1 MLCIFVFTN
10 NILKFNENNIFIVF
24 DKSGNIWFGMKDLFR
39 ALGYKG
45 LLKLFRFNI
54 SQEFI
59 KKYKDIKVSPS
70 MSIPYNLQLN
80 TKMVNEAGLNYIL
93 INSKKTIAKQFT
105 MFYLK
110 EVMQEIRKT
119 GQYIV
124 NKKDKIKLDKINDK
138 LNNYKEENK
147 FLSNDNKYVPSK
159 TGYLYIKKMTSY
171 VDGKKVITY
180 KFGRTKNIKK
190 RLGTHRTSDS
200 KSKIIFYIITELDK
214 VQLEGCIKNVNKF
227 VSIKKN
233 YEIVY
238 KSLKNLKDDIINCS
252 SLIAE
257 SICKCVKCKKKFKVG
272 KLNKHKCI
280 KYFQTRFIKAE

>member
-1 MLCIFVFTN
+1 MSFLDIWN
-10 NILKFNENNIFIVF
+10 NLLKFNENNIFIVF
-24 DKSGNIWFGMKDLFR
+24 DKDGNIWFGMKDLFK

-54 SQEFI
+54 PKDFI

-80 TKMVNEAGLNYIL
+80 TKMVNEAGVNYIL
-93 INSKKTIAKQFT
+93 INSKKPIAKQFI

-110 EVMQEIRKT
+110 EIMPKIRKT
-119 GQYIV
+119 GQYIL
-124 NKKDKIKLDKINDK
+124 NKKDKLKLDKINNK
-138 LNNYKEENK
+138 LNNYKEENI
-147 FLSNDNKYVPSK
+147 FLSNKNKYIPSK
-159 TGYLYIKKMTSY
+159 IGYLYIKKTTSY
-171 VDGKKVITY
+171 IDGNKVITY

-190 RLGTHRTSDS
+190 RLGNHLTSDS

-214 VQLEGCIKNVNKF
+214 VQLESCIKNLNKF

-252 SLIAE
+252 KLISK
-257 SICKCVKCKKKFKVG
+257 SICKCVKCKEKFKVS

-280 KYFQTRFIKAE
+280 KHFQTRIIKPE

>member
-1 MLCIFVFTN
+1 M
-10 NILKFNENNIFIVF
+10 
-24 DKSGNIWFGMKDLFR
+24 
-39 ALGYKG
+39 
-45 LLKLFRFNI
+45 
-54 SQEFI
+54 
-59 KKYKDIKVSPS
+59 
-70 MSIPYNLQLN
+70 
-80 TKMVNEAGLNYIL
+80 
-93 INSKKTIAKQFT
+93 
-105 MFYLK
+105 
-110 EVMQEIRKT
+110 
-119 GQYIV
+119 
-124 NKKDKIKLDKINDK
+124 
-138 LNNYKEENK
+138 
-147 FLSNDNKYVPSK
+147 
-159 TGYLYIKKMTSY
+159 
-171 VDGKKVITY
+171 ITY

-190 RLGTHRTSDS
+190 RLDVHITSDS

-280 KYFQTRFIKAE
+280 KHFQTRFIKAE